1 MPASQETGPA
11 LLRAAAEPK
20 RIFSL
25 QKRRLAD
32 SIIRPLIQPTIELTA
47 LVAIYFAIDAAS
59 FAAALATAS
68 RWLP

>member
-1 MPASQETGPA
+1 MPASQATGARRCYEQQPS
-11 LLRAAAEPK
+11 PK
-20 RIFSL
+20 EFSL
-25 QKRRLAD
+25 QKRRLTH